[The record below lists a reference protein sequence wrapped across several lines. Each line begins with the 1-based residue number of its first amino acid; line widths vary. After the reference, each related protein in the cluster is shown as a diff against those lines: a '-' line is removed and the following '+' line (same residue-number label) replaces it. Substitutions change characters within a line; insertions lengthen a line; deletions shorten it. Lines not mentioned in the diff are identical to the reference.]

1 MLLTSRREGTVV
13 RDGDAK
19 IFIRIYRSIVNA
31 DFIVKMRTG
40 RASASADVSD
50 HIAAMH
56 GLPRSHSK
64 TGKVS
69 KAGADAIAVI
79 DHDHF
84 ALAHHILVPVP
95 PLYLAVVTP
104 PARQCNHR
112 AAIAAANIY
121 AAVECPLAVERI

>member
-50 HIAAMH
+50 HITAMH

-84 ALAHHILVPVP
+84 AVAAHD
-95 PLYLAVVTP
+95 LAVGHDSV
-104 PARQCNHR
+104 RRCNHR

-121 AAVECPLAVERI
+121 AAVECPLAVA